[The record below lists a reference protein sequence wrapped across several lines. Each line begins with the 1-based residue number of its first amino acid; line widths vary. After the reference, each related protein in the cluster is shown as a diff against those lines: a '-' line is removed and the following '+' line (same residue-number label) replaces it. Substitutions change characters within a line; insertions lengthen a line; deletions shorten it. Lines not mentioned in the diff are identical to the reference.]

1 VAYIGNPPTVGQ
13 WRKLDDISGSFNG
26 STTTFTTSVGG
37 SNVTAGSANQL
48 FVSLGG
54 VIQQP
59 NVDYS
64 VTTNSIIFTTA
75 PGSGL
80 DFFAVLAGD
89 ALNAAVPGDGTITTA
104 KLAGNLTVDLD
115 SGSASAPS
123 LTFDPNTGIYSPG
136 EDEVAVSTG
145 GTGRLFVDS
154 TGRVGIGTSSPQSP
168 LTVGAT
174 TDFGAI
180 VKISRTD
187 TNFNSGMLVLGNGN
201 STDNYVGVW
210 RGDANSVTTGGQY
223 LNLGG
228 YDGIV
233 FAAGAS
239 ALGAQTERMRIDSSG
254 RVGIGTSTPATV
266 VDIEASADAYI
277 TIQPGTTDGNVGLLI
292 NNSAGTQ
299 KGVILYDTDDNYM
312 LLSTEN
318 TERMR
323 IDSAGRVG
331 IGTSTVT
338 GFSDYTTVQLGS
350 SSSGSALRLVA
361 SGDTPGTDDFVIY
374 KNTSGSYLR
383 SYGDPIVFFGNSSE
397 YGRWDTSGRL
407 LVGTSTSRSAGEVT
421 AQIQLEGTTFD
432 AASLNLISNPG
443 AVAGGVAHITL
454 AKSRS
459 STIGG
464 TTVVASGDNL
474 GRIQWAGADGTDL
487 DSVAAEIKCEVD
499 ATPGANDMPGRLV
512 FSTTADGAS
521 SPTER
526 AKITNAGYFKATST
540 GDYYGGTSGY
550 HESRTG
556 LANNVS
562 HLFSHSA
569 STGAVYGIQITYAQ
583 NKGTST
589 GDQYI
594 TCNDSAALRMEVR
607 GNGGIANY
615 SGNNVNLSDRN
626 AKKDISPASDTWDCI
641 KEWEIVNYRY
651 KDQPSDADISLGVI
665 AQQVVMS
672 CPEVVTIFEPAKD
685 AKPAVLDDDGNEVEP
700 AQEAQPEKLGVK
712 EQQMYWMAIKALQ
725 EAQVRIEQLEQRL
738 TDAGIA

>member
-331 IGTSTVT
+331 IGTTSPSSTLHLSAAQAEVKIQST
-338 GFSDYTTVQLGS
+338 SGTNPGYLSFIPGGVSNPWYIYANS
-350 SSSGSALRLVA
+350 SRNFLETAVN
-361 SGDTPGTDDFVIY
+361 TDDGIH
-374 KNTSGSYLR
+374 R
-383 SYGDPIVFFGNSSE
+383 
-397 YGRWDTSGRL
+397 
-407 LVGTSTSRSAGEVT
+407 
-421 AQIQLEGTTFD
+421 D
-432 AASLNLISNPG
+432 AS
-443 AVAGGVAHITL
+443 
-454 AKSRS
+454 
-459 STIGG
+459 
-464 TTVVASGDNL
+464 
-474 GRIQWAGADGTDL
+474 
-487 DSVAAEIKCEVD
+487 
-499 ATPGANDMPGRLV
+499 
-512 FSTTADGAS
+512 
-521 SPTER
+521 
-526 AKITNAGYFKATST
+526 
-540 GDYYGGTSGY
+540 
-550 HESRTG
+550 
-556 LANNVS
+556 
-562 HLFSHSA
+562 
-569 STGAVYGIQITYAQ
+569 
-583 NKGTST
+583 
-589 GDQYI
+589 
-594 TCNDSAALRMEVR
+594 
-607 GNGGIANY
+607 
-615 SGNNVNLSDRN
+615 
-626 AKKDISPASDTWDCI
+626 
-641 KEWEIVNYRY
+641 
-651 KDQPSDADISLGVI
+651 
-665 AQQVVMS
+665 
-672 CPEVVTIFEPAKD
+672 
-685 AKPAVLDDDGNEVEP
+685 
-700 AQEAQPEKLGVK
+700 
-712 EQQMYWMAIKALQ
+712 
-725 EAQVRIEQLEQRL
+725 
-738 TDAGIA
+738 

>member
-136 EDEVAVSTG
+136 EDEVAVSTN

-254 RVGIGTSTPATV
+254 RVGIGTTSPDVELHIHSTSDNAALEITRGAVGSEYGYALYGSAGATDAALRFFTV
-266 VDIEASADAYI
+266 ENGLGTGEKMRLDASGRLGIGTSSPDQALSVGSGAADTRMSINGTGQYQLKFTNSGAAGFWI
-277 TIQPGTTDGNVGLLI
+277 GSPGANSLAFAQDDGTTRMTIDSSGRLGIGTTSPSSSLHVKGAADSYLILQAGTTDGNDGILFH
-292 NNSAGTQ
+292 NSAGVQ
-299 KGVILYDTDDNYM
+299 KGVIFFDTDNDYM
-312 LLSTEN
+312 LFSTNN

-323 IDSAGRVG
+323 IDS
-331 IGTSTVT
+331 
-338 GFSDYTTVQLGS
+338 
-350 SSSGSALRLVA
+350 SG
-361 SGDTPGTDDFVIY
+361 
-374 KNTSGSYLR
+374 K
-383 SYGDPIVFFGNSSE
+383 
-397 YGRWDTSGRL
+397 L
-407 LVGTSTSRSAGEVT
+407 LVGTSASRNVGSGGAGATVQFESTNYRLLSAV
-421 AQIQLEGTTFD
+421 QNSND
-432 AASLNLISNPG
+432 AFGSQFCLG
-443 AVAGGVAHITL
+443 
-454 AKSRS
+454 KSRGTATGS
-459 STIGG
+459 ATIVQNNDEIGYF
-464 TTVVASGDNL
+464 AF
-474 GRIQWAGADGTDL
+474 AAADGTD
-487 DSVAAEIKCEVD
+487 VEGACAAITAFID
-499 ATPGANDMPGRLV
+499 GAPGNNNLPGRLV
-512 FSTTADGAS
+512 LSTTAAGSSTPTEQLRITSDRYVRLAS
-521 SPTER
+521 GTGGIQFNGDTAAANALDDYEEGTWSPVPNGVTVVSGSPTYVGTYTR
-526 AKITNAGYFKATST
+526 IGRTVHVSMKQTSGTITLTSGNHFT
-540 GDYYGGTSGY
+540 GLPFTPTNYHNTGSWSCANTGKSGVTNVFTNSAIYIYGFISNGTS
-550 HESRTG
+550 
-556 LANNVS
+556 
-562 HLFSHSA
+562 
-569 STGAVYGIQITYAQ
+569 
-583 NKGTST
+583 
-589 GDQYI
+589 
-594 TCNDSAALRMEVR
+594 
-607 GNGGIANY
+607 
-615 SGNNVNLSDRN
+615 
-626 AKKDISPASDTWDCI
+626 
-641 KEWEIVNYRY
+641 
-651 KDQPSDADISLGVI
+651 
-665 AQQVVMS
+665 
-672 CPEVVTIFEPAKD
+672 
-685 AKPAVLDDDGNEVEP
+685 
-700 AQEAQPEKLGVK
+700 
-712 EQQMYWMAIKALQ
+712 
-725 EAQVRIEQLEQRL
+725 L
-738 TDAGIA
+738 TDFITSCVYTV

>member
-331 IGTSTVT
+331 IGTTSPSST
-338 GFSDYTTVQLGS
+338 LHL
-350 SSSGSALRLVA
+350 SAAQAEVKIQ
-361 SGDTPGTDDFVIY
+361 S
-374 KNTSGSYLR
+374 TSGTNPGYL
-383 SYGDPIVFFGNSSE
+383 SFIPGGVSNPWYIYANSSRNLIFE
-397 YGRWDTSGRL
+397 DFATERMRIDSSGRL
-407 LVGTSTSRSAGEVT
+407 LVGTSTSRSAGDVA
-421 AQIQLEGTTFD
+421 AQIHLEGTTYN

>member
-331 IGTSTVT
+331 IGTTSPSST
-338 GFSDYTTVQLGS
+338 LHL
-350 SSSGSALRLVA
+350 SAAQAEVKIQ
-361 SGDTPGTDDFVIY
+361 S
-374 KNTSGSYLR
+374 TSGTNPGYL
-383 SYGDPIVFFGNSSE
+383 SFIPGGVSNPWYIYANSSRNLIFE
-397 YGRWDTSGRL
+397 DFATERMRIDSSGRL
-407 LVGTSTSRSAGEVT
+407 LVGTSTSRSAGDVA
-421 AQIQLEGTTFD
+421 AQIHLEGTTYN

-443 AVAGGVAHITL
+443 AVVGGVAHITL

-459 STIGG
+459 STVGG